1 MKSIESP
8 DHLIKKMPGIR
19 RASVCLS
26 QDTVVKTGTLQ
37 SGQTLPF
44 VIEPDV
50 EGVHLASWIEHN
62 LQFIQ
67 TNLLKYGGILF
78 RGFDLRTQ
86 NDFEEVVKSLPY
98 QLMHYIEGATPRTQ
112 LTPNVYTSTE
122 YPPDQS
128 IALHNELTY
137 VVSWPM
143 KIWFFCLLPAQ
154 HQGETPIADVR
165 KVFQRIDPAIRERF
179 EKVGWMLVRNYGE
192 RLSLPWQSAF
202 RTSSKSEVEKYC
214 HSAGIEYEW
223 KSGEH
228 LRTRQIRPAVAKH
241 PLTGESVWFNHVAFW
256 HVSSLESGVRQA
268 MLTMFEEQDLPY
280 NTYYGDGEKIEASTA
295 EALRQAYRQE
305 TVAFPWQKGDF
316 LMLENML
323 VAHGRSP
330 YAGERKILVAM
341 GDPFSLYASSTADME
356 A

>member
-1 MKSIESP
+1 MKRAESS

-19 RASVCLS
+19 RAAVSLS
-26 QDTVVKTGTLQ
+26 QDTVVKAGALQ
-37 SGQTLPF
+37 SGQTLPL
-44 VIEPDV
+44 VVQPQA
-50 EGVHLASWIEHN
+50 EGLHLASWLKHN

-67 TNLLKYGGILF
+67 TNLLRYGGILF

-86 NDFEEVVKSLPY
+86 SDFEEVLKPLPY

-122 YPPDQS
+122 YPPDQN

-137 VVSWPM
+137 VITWPM

-154 HQGETPIADVR
+154 HRGETPIADVR
-165 KVFQRIDPAIRERF
+165 KVFQRIAPAIRKRF
-179 EKVGWMLVRNYGE
+179 EKAGWMLVRNYGE

-202 RTSSKSEVEKYC
+202 RTSSKSEVEAYC
-214 HSAGIEYEW
+214 RSARIDYEW

-228 LRTRQIRPAVAKH
+228 LRTRQVRPAVATH
-241 PLTGESVWFNHVAFW
+241 PLTGEAVWFNHVAFW
-256 HVSSLESGVRQA
+256 HVSSLAPEVRQA
-268 MLTMFEEQDLPY
+268 MRTMFEEQELPY
-280 NTYYGDGEKIEASTA
+280 NTYYGDGERIEDSVV
-295 EALRQAYRQE
+295 EALRHAYQQE

-323 VAHGRSP
+323 VAHGRNP
-330 YAGERKILVAM
+330 YAGERRILVAM
-341 GDPFSLYASSTADME
+341 GDPFSPYVSSPADME